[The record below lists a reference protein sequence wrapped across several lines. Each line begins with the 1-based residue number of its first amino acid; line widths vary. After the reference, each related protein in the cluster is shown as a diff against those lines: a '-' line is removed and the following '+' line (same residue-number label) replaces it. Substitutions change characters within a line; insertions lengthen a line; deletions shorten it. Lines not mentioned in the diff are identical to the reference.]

1 MELPGK
7 YLKTV
12 LIWETGRQSKFI
24 TERGEKFLQA
34 LRLSNFE
41 VSYYTSNLNYTV
53 SWVQLHIFN
62 WLPLHLFGGYS
73 GVSTAEMQNIILVCV
88 HKIMTCNN
96 SLQTSTRVCDFWWP
110 VCTELPSYARQEISL
125 WFNSFVR
132 YQHTSILHTS
142 TELLSVDK
150 SSPPWGWIPWANST
164 LLQRTFQ
171 LITALHQA

>member
-24 TERGEKFLQA
+24 AEKGEKSLHA

-53 SWVQLHIFN
+53 SRVQLHIFN

-96 SLQTSTRVCDFWWP
+96 SLQTSTRVCDLWWP
-110 VCTELPSYARQEISL
+110 VGTELPSYARQEMSFLEMVQLICKISTHIHSAHL
-125 WFNSFVR
+125 YWVTKGTPGYTNLPQPEAETHGLTLHFYKEHFNS
-132 YQHTSILHTS
+132 
-142 TELLSVDK
+142 
-150 SSPPWGWIPWANST
+150 
-164 LLQRTFQ
+164 
-171 LITALHQA
+171 